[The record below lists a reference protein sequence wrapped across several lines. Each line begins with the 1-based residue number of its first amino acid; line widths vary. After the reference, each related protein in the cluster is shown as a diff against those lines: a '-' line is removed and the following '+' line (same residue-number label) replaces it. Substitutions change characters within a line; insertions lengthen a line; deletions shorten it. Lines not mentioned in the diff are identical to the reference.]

1 MSQNITKTISAL
13 FQSMIRLLTQSSS
26 NL

>member
-1 MSQNITKTISAL
+1 MSQNIPKTISAL